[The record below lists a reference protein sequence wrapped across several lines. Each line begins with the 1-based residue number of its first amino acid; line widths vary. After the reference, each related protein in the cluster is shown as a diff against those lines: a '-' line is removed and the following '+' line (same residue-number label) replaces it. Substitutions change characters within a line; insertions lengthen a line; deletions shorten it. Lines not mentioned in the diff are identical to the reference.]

1 MSSNSIKSGLAA
13 AIAAALL
20 IVAAPAHAAGGVTLE
35 NRLQACVAIQP
46 GMRTVE
52 HGVALQGVTL
62 DVRKPIG
69 DCGCQSAIMSYAA
82 HVVLE
87 GGTRSLLQQGRLN
100 AAKSGPRTV
109 VLASD
114 TTLAGNRPVALSFE
128 CAATE

>member
-1 MSSNSIKSGLAA
+1 MSSNSIVSGLAA
-13 AIAAALL
+13 AIAGALA

-46 GMRTVE
+46 DMRTVE

-69 DCGCQSAIMSYAA
+69 ECGCKSAIMSYASQ
-82 HVVLE
+82 VVLA
-87 GGTRSLLQQGRLN
+87 GGARSPLQQGQLN
-100 AAKSGPRTV
+100 AAGSGPRTV

-114 TTLAGNRPVALSFE
+114 TTLVADRPLTLTFE
-128 CAATE
+128 CAPAR